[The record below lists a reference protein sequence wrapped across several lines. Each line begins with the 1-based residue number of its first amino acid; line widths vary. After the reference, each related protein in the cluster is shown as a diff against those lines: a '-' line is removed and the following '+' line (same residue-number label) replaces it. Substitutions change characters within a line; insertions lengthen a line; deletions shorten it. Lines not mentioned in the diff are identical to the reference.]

1 MDPRPR
7 WGVKEDL
14 VEITPSSSS
23 YSSNIDLK
31 QYGSFKHSTELK
43 AGSLAATSPAC
54 SERCNRR
61 RGGEV
66 AARRD
71 KKYQRFC
78 SALTAWPDKGPS
90 PCLHAGADSTAAPQ
104 TPAPSPLCS
113 QILGELLEKQQQQ
126 GAGTVAGGIHAPST
140 LRKEQKVGGTW
151 EQGDAVGV

>member
-1 MDPRPR
+1 MDPAAWRPLSLR
-7 WGVKEDL
+7 LQDLEGGVKEDL

-43 AGSLAATSPAC
+43 AASPATTSPAC

-71 KKYQRFC
+71 KKYQRFR
-78 SALTAWPDKGPS
+78 SALAAWPDKGPS
-90 PCLHAGADSTAAPQ
+90 PCLQAGAGSTAAPQ
-104 TPAPSPLCS
+104 TLAPAPLCS
-113 QILGELLEKQQQQ
+113 QILGELLEKQ
-126 GAGTVAGGIHAPST
+126 
-140 LRKEQKVGGTW
+140 
-151 EQGDAVGV
+151 